1 MPTVNQ
7 NDLRIKNTINLLET
21 LTEGDNNYVFIG
33 RPTEWESDISVPM
46 YMRNNTGDKLSK
58 TPENNFKDFYRT
70 WDQIISLKKITPN
83 NVYPMITR
91 VRWVSGITYDMYRHD
106 YNTFNTSGTN
116 ATNLYDARFYVM
128 NRSRDVFVC
137 LANNGNSPSTVE
149 PIAGVSDEP
158 FYTSDGYQWL
168 KLYNVP
174 QDNYDEHKTNNF
186 IPVVDNEVISLPEGA
201 IYTISVESRGDF
213 YSPPSISYPY
223 YFCKITGD
231 GSDAVARVTIQN
243 SMIVDVRIARPGQ
256 NYTFGRL
263 NFTAGE
269 VYATLS
275 DLDEEIN
282 AMNPGGDDRFRSTVI
297 ISPPGGWGY
306 KKTSDTTEESMNSL
320 YTIMRQLGASRL
332 GVFSRLDFNEKDFIS
347 DISFRQAGIL
357 QDLDSALLAEDK
369 NPGILESYY
378 PSTLAN
384 YYSVKVIE
392 NQGAEMIRYIPG
404 EIITQTRPDPVN
416 PSIEYVSKGTVVG
429 WDDDRNII
437 KYIQDP
443 TIHTDDR
450 NGVMYPFSNN
460 RIITGLESK
469 KETEPD
475 IYYNVDID
483 TSNPIYNSLNTK
495 FVNGYSVPEV
505 DKYDGNLLYLVNVNP
520 VTRKY
525 RQSERISFIITY

>member
-1 MPTVNQ
+1 
-7 NDLRIKNTINLLET
+7 
-21 LTEGDNNYVFIG
+21 
-33 RPTEWESDISVPM
+33 
-46 YMRNNTGDKLSK
+46 
-58 TPENNFKDFYRT
+58 
-70 WDQIISLKKITPN
+70 
-83 NVYPMITR
+83 
-91 VRWVSGITYDMYRHD
+91 
-106 YNTFNTSGTN
+106 
-116 ATNLYDARFYVM
+116 
-128 NRSRDVFVC
+128 
-137 LANNGNSPSTVE
+137 
-149 PIAGVSDEP
+149 
-158 FYTSDGYQWL
+158 
-168 KLYNVP
+168 
-174 QDNYDEHKTNNF
+174 
-186 IPVVDNEVISLPEGA
+186 
-201 IYTISVESRGDF
+201 
-213 YSPPSISYPY
+213 
-223 YFCKITGD
+223 
-231 GSDAVARVTIQN
+231 
-243 SMIVDVRIARPGQ
+243 
-256 NYTFGRL
+256 
-263 NFTAGE
+263 
-269 VYATLS
+269 
-275 DLDEEIN
+275 
-282 AMNPGGDDRFRSTVI
+282 
-297 ISPPGGWGY
+297 
-306 KKTSDTTEESMNSL
+306 
-320 YTIMRQLGASRL
+320 MRQLGASRL